1 MVYQTRVGPALKRQG
16 TDNTPAKLET
26 RLPLDRNTPMAY
38 TYPAE
43 LVIIETSVFTRQ
55 VLELLTDDAY
65 RELQEALVNRPDAG
79 AVIPGSGGLR
89 KLRWP
94 APGQGKR
101 GGLRV
106 IYYWAAQQ
114 EQLLMLLIY
123 AKSKQEDLTP
133 AQLKTL
139 KRIVE
144 EGYP

>member
-1 MVYQTRVGPALKRQG
+1 
-16 TDNTPAKLET
+16 
-26 RLPLDRNTPMAY
+26 MAY